1 MENNGGDFLL
11 SSESMAL
18 LAKAFANL
26 GRLEKAIK
34 WSRQAVNTEKLNPGH
49 HHLLSTICQ
58 EQGDIKGSIRS
69 LKHALYLDPEFVLAH
84 FALGNLTLKEGRFS
98 ESMKHFNNARALLLS
113 MEPEKI
119 LPYSDGMTAGR
130 LTEVINA
137 MINKEQH
144 A

>member
-1 MENNGGDFLL
+1 M
-11 SSESMAL
+11 
-18 LAKAFANL
+18 
-26 GRLEKAIK
+26 
-34 WSRQAVNTEKLNPGH
+34 
-49 HHLLSTICQ
+49 
-58 EQGDIKGSIRS
+58 GSIRS

-84 FALGNLTLKEGRFS
+84 FALGNLTFKEGRFS

-137 MINKEQH
+137 MIHKEQH